1 MPDSA
6 IAAVAQLAACSHSV
20 ITRSQA
26 AAHLSDHRIG
36 TALRHG
42 WLNEP
47 YPGVLCVAGATV
59 TFEHRLRAAT
69 LAIEPHAVASHRSA
83 ARLHRLD
90 GADRDE
96 VIEVSTDRR
105 HRWQFPGA
113 VVAHHVTPLD
123 ARDIVFIDGIAATSL
138 PRTLA
143 DLGSVV
149 HRNRVAQA
157 LTSARRRGV
166 SLERL
171 RETAE
176 RLQRPG
182 QSGTGTLL
190 RFLDAIPFEGRVAES
205 WFEEL
210 IARCLDDPRIP
221 SLVPQHEIL
230 DDAGRF
236 IARVDFAI
244 PELRLAIEAHS
255 KRFHFGPA
263 AEAADADRDLR
274 AAAAGWEMLYLGW
287 HATKTPAA
295 VADIVAAI
303 VRTRRREV

>member
-26 AAHLSDHRIG
+26 AAHLTDQRIA
-36 TALRHG
+36 TAIRQG
-42 WLNEP
+42 WLDEP
-47 YPGVLCVAGATV
+47 YPGVLRFAGAPC

-69 LAIEPHAVASHRSA
+69 LAIDRHAVASHRSA

-90 GADRDE
+90 GFERSD
-96 VIEVSTDRR
+96 VVEVSTDRR
-105 HRWQFPGA
+105 HRWQFAGT

-123 ARDIVFIDGIAATSL
+123 RCDIIHIDGISTTSL
-138 PRTLA
+138 ARTLA

-149 HRNRVAQA
+149 RRDQVAQA
-157 LTSARRRGV
+157 LASARRRGA
-166 SLERL
+166 SLRWI
-171 RETAE
+171 RETTE
-176 RLQRPG
+176 RIARPG
-182 QSGTGTLL
+182 QSGTATLL
-190 RFLDAIPFEGRVAES
+190 RLLDTIPFEGRVPES

-210 IARCLDDPRIP
+210 LARCLDDPRIP
-221 SLVPQHEIL
+221 PLVPQHEIR
-230 DDAGRF
+230 DHEGRF

-244 PELRLAIEAHS
+244 PELKLAIEAHS
-255 KRFHFGPA
+255 KRHHFGPE

-274 AAAAGWEMLYLGW
+274 ASAVGWEMLYLGW
-287 HATKTPAA
+287 HATKTPGS

-303 VRTRRREV
+303 VRTRQGEV